1 VPKARTKTADGSLVA
16 KRAFH
21 VAVCIDTRDGPGR
34 DRLAGV
40 YKFAMQQNWRLA
52 LIRQDDDLHLRLLHG
67 TRFDGAFSNRRVLLG
82 AVRRD
87 SFKNKVTSQS
97 EWGDYSATTWD
108 GVTPQYKPDAPA
120 DYATLTYVPR
130 DANGVATGPA
140 VSADNSYNNL
150 RNTRANFVSQRRISQ
165 DQPSVNFYN
174 DYTVGSGRLKG
185 LRLGAGVQYRGK
197 QIVGYRAADTIV
209 NPADPTRA
217 IDNPNVDAYTAVF
230 TPNSYHT
237 VVATLGY
244 TLRLKER
251 RQVEFNLKLDN
262 VLNSQGPLYAGN
274 SAVLRPLGG
283 NYSSP
288 ARETVANIYMLKQ
301 PISFMF
307 TTTLKL

>member
-1 VPKARTKTADGSLVA
+1 MQDREARGYELELTANP
-16 KRAFH
+16 
-21 VAVCIDTRDGPGR
+21 TR
-34 DRLAGV
+34 
-40 YKFAMQQNWRLA
+40 QWRLTFNVGLPKVYSTNA
-52 LIRQDDDLHLRLLHG
+52 ARDQIR
-67 TRFDGAFSNRRVLLG
+67 F
-82 AVRRD
+82 
-87 SFKNKVTSQS
+87 
-97 EWGDYSATTWD
+97 Y
-108 GVTPQYKPDAPA
+108 
-120 DYATLTYVPR
+120 
-130 DANGVATGPA
+130 DANKAMLKQIVLDAGGLVDASDVASVDTSIA
-140 VSADNSYNNL
+140 VNDRSPDVNAAVNSYNNL

-251 RQVEFNLKLDN
+251 RQVEFNLKLDS

>member
-1 VPKARTKTADGSLVA
+1 MIRIRRYWNEPSKPINIPGPVRYTNAVTGVDKEITPMWALMNDRTDVVQFSKNEYKYALAAVNA
-16 KRAFH
+16 K
-21 VAVCIDTRDGPGR
+21 
-34 DRLAGV
+34 
-40 YKFAMQQNWRLA
+40 Y
-52 LIRQDDDLHLRLLHG
+52 
-67 TRFDGAFSNRRVLLG
+67 FSNRLVLLG

-108 GVTPQYKPDAPA
+108 GVTPRYKPDAPA

-174 DYTVGSGRLKG
+174 DYTVGSGQLKG
-185 LRLGAGVQYRGK
+185 LRFGAGVQYRGK

-244 TLRLKER
+244 TLRLKNR
-251 RQVEFNLKLDN
+251 RQLDFGLKVDNLLKF
-262 VLNSQGPLYAGN
+262 PRPA
-274 SAVLRPLGG
+274 LRRRQFRPASVGRELLVP
-283 NYSSP
+283 SP
-288 ARETVANIYMLKQ
+288 
-301 PISFMF
+301 
-307 TTTLKL
+307 